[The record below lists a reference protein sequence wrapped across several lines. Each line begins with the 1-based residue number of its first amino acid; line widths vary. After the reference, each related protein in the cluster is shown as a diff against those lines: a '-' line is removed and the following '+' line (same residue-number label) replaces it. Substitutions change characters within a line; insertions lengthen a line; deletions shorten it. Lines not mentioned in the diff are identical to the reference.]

1 MTIEYLTY
9 VSWGLLFLLIP
20 MMTVLNRL
28 RGTGLKDRFGID
40 IPVLRNGA
48 PIVAVILGLFLQA
61 CYADQQTLDVFWPM
75 FGISVSVIYLI
86 GESFG
91 WGKWL
96 QAIPMICRGATQ
108 EDYNVSN
115 VARRDTGK
123 ENGIHAIANAIFK
136 ESKNYV
142 GYTITALM
150 IRALYW
156 WVPFF
161 LMLDVF
167 IRTSEISTIIAIFF
181 LSVTFPFCYM
191 IAYKISKK
199 HWWGRG
205 EYIYG
210 FCQGVALFFVLTIF
224 ISDLT
229 TLY

>member
-1 MTIEYLTY
+1 MEFLTY
-9 VSWGLLFLLIP
+9 VSTPVLLLLIP
-20 MMTVLNRL
+20 MMTFLNRL
-28 RGTGLKDRFGID
+28 RGTGFKDYGIN
-40 IPVLRNGA
+40 IPVLQNGA
-48 PIVAVILGLFLQA
+48 PITAAIIGLYFHFVYQG
-61 CYADQQTLDVFWPM
+61 QMTLDVGFPL
-75 FGISVSVIYLI
+75 FGIAMAVTYIA

-96 QAIPMICRGATQ
+96 QAIPMIARGATQ

-123 ENGIHAIANAIFK
+123 ENGIHTIANAIFK
-136 ESKNYV
+136 ETKNYV

-167 IRTSEISTIIAIFF
+167 IRTSELSSIVAIAF
-181 LSVTFPFCYM
+181 LAVTFPLSYL
-191 IAYKISKK
+191 ISYKIKK
-199 HWWGRG
+199 EHYWGRG

-210 FCQGVALFFVLTIF
+210 FCQGVAIFFVLTIF
-224 ISDLT
+224 LKDLT